1 MQDCILAIDY
11 GTKRIGLAVNNI
23 LGIVTPLDFI
33 DNNSQ
38 KIKKLRQIIQEK
50 NIRKIVLGLPVALS
64 GKEELAAQN
73 VRKFAEELAVLNL
86 PIVFSD
92 ERLSTASAHKMM
104 LQYGMSEKERRTKVD
119 SLAACILL
127 EDYLKNIK

>member
-33 DNNSQ
+33 ENNSQ